1 MYANA
6 SCKNGFAVQ
15 GVDSEQ
21 LESPRQDTATQGK
34 QSNFMSSSILKNI
47 FFWPVDTV
55 AVD

>member
-47 FFWPVDTV
+47 FF
-55 AVD
+55 